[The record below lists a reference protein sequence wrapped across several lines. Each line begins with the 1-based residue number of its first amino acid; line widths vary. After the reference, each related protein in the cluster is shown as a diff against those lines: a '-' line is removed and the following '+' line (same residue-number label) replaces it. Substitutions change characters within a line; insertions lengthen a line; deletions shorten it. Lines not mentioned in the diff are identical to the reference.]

1 VVFTFGVG
9 DRPVPEA
16 SEASHPFT
24 FRTLTGSDVSPN
36 VSPRPA
42 NHGEFAAL
50 VLHEKP
56 MSPAQAADHLR
67 VSRATLC
74 RLCAR
79 GEIPHLRVGSSLR
92 LLLADVIASLAR
104 RGS

>member
-1 VVFTFGVG
+1 MAPPSAWPASSEGA
-9 DRPVPEA
+9 REA
-16 SEASHPFT
+16 IGERTATAMQHKAGQASI
-24 FRTLTGSDVSPN
+24 
-36 VSPRPA
+36 
-42 NHGEFAAL
+42 

-56 MSPAQAADHLR
+56 MSPAQAADHLG
-67 VSRATLC
+67 VSRATVY

-79 GEIPHLRVGSSLR
+79 SEIPHLRVGSSLR